1 MERKLMEG
9 VERWG
14 KMLVKEGDDMVRK
27 SCSCGG
33 KVEYVLRDLKDIVS

>member
-27 SCSCGG
+27 CCLCGG
-33 KVEYVLRDLKDIVS
+33 KV